1 VAAVDVGAASEEDG
15 SGDLLPVS
23 VAVPAA
29 VDVGAGALDEV
40 TVAVA
45 GTEDVLRLMIVAG
58 AAVDEEAEEVVAD
71 GDAVSEL
78 AADEDVAVAG
88 ADEVMRTMVEGGAVP
103 VLADELKVA
112 ELDAVPV
119 AVSLAVVLLS
129 VRVAALLDAVLVAVL
144 EVAGVVTELLVVAAV
159 PVAVADEEMDVW
171 VVELAVVVPVW
182 PTGSSLTVHF
192 VTFSNTS
199 SPAAFFLGVRVTL
212 QVSVTLPAA
221 LYGVIS
227 KASHRRSIGW
237 THVSVVVVV
246 VTVLD
251 PSA

>member
-1 VAAVDVGAASEEDG
+1 MDVGAASEEDG

-29 VDVGAGALDEV
+29 VVVGAGALDEA
-40 TVAVA
+40 TVGVA
-45 GTEDVLRLMIVAG
+45 GAEDVVRLMIVAG
-58 AAVDEEAEEVVAD
+58 APVEEEAEEVVAD

-78 AADEDVAVAG
+78 AADEEVAVAG
-88 ADEVMRTMVEGGAVP
+88 VDRTMVEGGAVP
-103 VLADELKVA
+103 VLADELTVA
-112 ELDAVPV
+112 ELDAVPG
-119 AVSLAVVLLS
+119 AVWLAAVLLS
-129 VRVAALLDAVLVAVL
+129 VRVAELLAAVLV
-144 EVAGVVTELLVVAAV
+144 VATV

-182 PTGSSLTVHF
+182 PIGSNLTVHF

-199 SPAAFFLGVRVTL
+199 SPAGFFLGVRVTS

-221 LYGVIS
+221 
-227 KASHRRSIGW
+227 
-237 THVSVVVVV
+237 VSVVVVV
-246 VTVLD
+246 VTFVD